1 MTPLLHRAIHGTFVA
16 LIAWSM
22 LGGSTVHAQAPAPA
36 PAQPPAQAPAPLP
49 PRPDPRSVAKP
60 AQTRIKVTSF
70 KIQGAKALS
79 GLQVISVLGTHASSW
94 IPWGR
99 KRYFDRAVFDA
110 DLRRIEAYYSD
121 RGYPDAKV
129 TAFDA
134 KLNDKQDAIALTVT
148 VNEGEPLLVDRIDLV
163 GFDILRPGAER
174 NLRPRL
180 PLQPGKPLDRAQ
192 LTATQTMASRAL
204 QDRGYP
210 FARVTTDETSI
221 EGKRVLITLNAMPG
235 ADARYGAVMVA
246 GNKSVGDDVILRT
259 LAFEPEDRFSLA
271 TIQLSQ
277 RRLYE
282 LGLFQLATVTLQSEQ
297 VSDGHVPVQIT
308 VAEAKH
314 RQIKLGAG
322 YGSEEHLRGQ
332 AEWKHVNFLGGARTA
347 TVEGKWSSLERG
359 LRGSFKQPYLFS
371 PKLSVTLSGQAW
383 FTNEPA
389 FWLDTNGGRATV
401 SYGLTERNPV
411 NGRGGRSQVSVSFIG
426 EREDYRITDEALIDS
441 LTDQSIRN
449 QLISLGLDPR
459 TGEGHGFLGA
469 IAVDYQRTTVDSVLD
484 AKNGYTLLGHLE
496 RAGGFLPGDY
506 AYKEWGVEARQ
517 YQRIGRIGVLATRG
531 RISTLDPDGTDA
543 LCALPSVTPAICPV
557 PFFKR
562 YFLGGSNSLRG
573 WGRFEVSPLSA
584 FGLPIGGL
592 SYFEGSTEFRAPLV
606 GKMSGVVFLDG
617 GSVAEHAWDVAV
629 KELRYD
635 AGLGLRYLTPIGPV
649 RVDFAHQLNPI
660 PGLIIDG
667 ERESR
672 HWRLH
677 FSVGQAF

>member
-1 MTPLLHRAIHGTFVA
+1 MTPRLHLALHGVLAA

-22 LGGSTVHAQAPAPA
+22 IGGSRAYAQA

-79 GLQVISVLGTHASSW
+79 GSQVISVLGTHASSW

-134 KLNDKQDAIALTVT
+134 KLNDKQDAIALSVT
-148 VNEGEPLLVDRIDLV
+148 VNEGAPLLVDRIDLV

-192 LTATQTMASRAL
+192 LTATQAMASRAL

-210 FARVTTDETSI
+210 FAQVTTDETSI
-221 EGKRVLITLNAMPG
+221 EGKRVVITLNAMPG
-235 ADARYGAVMVA
+235 AEARYGEITVA
-246 GNKSVGDDVILRT
+246 GNKSVGDDVIIRT

-282 LGLFQLATVTLQSEQ
+282 LGLFQLATVSLKSEQ
-297 VSDGHVPVQIT
+297 VSDGRVPVQVT

-314 RQIKLGAG
+314 RQVKLGAG

-332 AEWKHVNFLGGARTA
+332 AEWKHVNFFGGARTA
-347 TVEGKWSSLERG
+347 KVEGKWSSLERG
-359 LRGSFKQPYLFS
+359 LRGSFTQPYLFS
-371 PKLSVTLSGQAW
+371 PKVSVTLSGQAW

-401 SYGLTERNPV
+401 NYGLTERNPV

-426 EREDYRITDEALIDS
+426 EREDYRITTDALVDS

-484 AKNGYTLLGHLE
+484 ARNGYTLMAHLE
-496 RAGGFLPGDY
+496 RAGGFLPGDF
-506 AYKEWGVEARQ
+506 AYKEWGVEARH

-543 LCALPSVTPAICPV
+543 LCALPSITPAICPV

-592 SYFEGSTEFRAPLV
+592 SLFEGSTEFRAPLF
-606 GKMSGVVFLDG
+606 GKMSGVVFVDG

-667 ERESR
+667 APEER

>member
-1 MTPLLHRAIHGTFVA
+1 MTPHLHRALHGVLVA
-16 LIAWSM
+16 LVAWGM
-22 LGGSTVHAQAPAPA
+22 LGGSLVHAQAPAQV
-36 PAQPPAQAPAPLP
+36 PAQTPAPLP
-49 PRPDPRSVAKP
+49 PRPDPRSVARP

-79 GLQVISVLGTHASSW
+79 ASQVTSVLGTHASSW

-134 KLNDKQDAIALTVT
+134 KLNEKQDAIALSITVS
-148 VNEGEPLLVDRIDLV
+148 EGQPLLVDRVELA

-180 PLQPGKPLDRAQ
+180 PLKPNTPLDRAQ
-192 LTATQTMASRAL
+192 LTATQAMASRAL

-210 FARVTTDETSI
+210 FAQVTTDETII
-221 EGKRVLITLNAMPG
+221 EGKRVVITLNAMPG
-235 ADARYGAVMVA
+235 AAARYGEVAVA
-246 GNKSVGDDVILRT
+246 GNKSVGDDVIIRT

-282 LGLFQLATVTLQSEQ
+282 LGLFQLATVSLKSEQ
-297 VSDGHVPVQIT
+297 VSDGRVPVQIT

-314 RQIKLGAG
+314 RQVKLGAG

-332 AEWKHVNFLGGARTA
+332 AEWKHVNFFGGARTA
-347 TVEGKWSSLERG
+347 TVEGKWSALERG
-359 LRGSFKQPYLFS
+359 LRGSFKQPYVFS
-371 PKLSVTLSGQAW
+371 PKISVTLSGQAW
-383 FTNEPA
+383 FTDEPA
-389 FWLDTNGGRATV
+389 FWLDTNGGRATMN
-401 SYGLTERNPV
+401 YELTDRNPV
-411 NGRGGRSQVSVSFIG
+411 NGRGARSQFSVSIIG
-426 EREDYRITDEALIDS
+426 EREDYVITRDA
-441 LTDQSIRN
+441 LTDLENRN
-449 QLISLGLDPR
+449 QLIALGLDPR
-459 TGEGHGFLGA
+459 TGQGHGFLGA
-469 IAVDYQRTTVDSVLD
+469 IALDYQRTTVDSVLD
-484 AKNGYTLLGHLE
+484 ASNGYTLLGHLE
-496 RAGGFLPGDY
+496 RAGGFLPGDF

>member
-1 MTPLLHRAIHGTFVA
+1 MTPPLRRALHGLLVA
-16 LIAWSM
+16 LIV
-22 LGGSTVHAQAPAPA
+22 GSVLAGSLVHAQV
-36 PAQPPAQAPAPLP
+36 PAQAPAPLP
-49 PRPDPRSVAKP
+49 PRPDPRSVARP

-70 KIQGAKALS
+70 KIHGAKALGGS
-79 GLQVISVLGTHASSW
+79 RVASVLGTHASSW

-110 DLRRIEAYYSD
+110 DLRRIEAYYAD

-134 KLNDKQDAIALTVT
+134 KLNEKQDAIDLSIT
-148 VNEGEPLLVDRIDLV
+148 VNEGEPLLVDRVELV
-163 GFDILRPGAER
+163 GFDVLRPGAER
-174 NLRPRL
+174 RLRPRL
-180 PLQPGKPLDRAQ
+180 PLKPGTPLDRAQ
-192 LTATQTMASRAL
+192 LTATQAMASRAL

-210 FARVTTDETSI
+210 FAQVTTDEMLI
-221 EGKRVLITLNAMPG
+221 EGKRAVITLNAMPG
-235 ADARYGAVMVA
+235 ADARYGEVTVE

-259 LAFEPEDRFSLA
+259 LAFEPGDRFSLA
-271 TIQLSQ
+271 TVQLSQ

-282 LGLFQLATVTLQSEQ
+282 LGLFQLATVKLQSEQ
-297 VSDGHVPVQIT
+297 VSDGLVPVQVT

-332 AEWKHVNFLGGARTA
+332 AEWKHVNFFGGARTA
-347 TVEGKWSSLERG
+347 RVEGKWSALERG
-359 LRGSFKQPYLFS
+359 LRGSLKQPYVFS
-371 PKLSVTLSGQAW
+371 PKVSVTLSGQAW
-383 FTNEPA
+383 FTDEPA
-389 FWLDTNGGRATV
+389 FWLETNGGRATV
-401 SYGLTERNPV
+401 NYELTDRNPV
-411 NGRGGRSQVSVSFIG
+411 NGRGARSQFSVSIIG
-426 EREDYRITDEALIDS
+426 EREDYVITTDALIDA

-459 TGEGHGFLGA
+459 TGQGHGFLGA
-469 IAVDYQRTTVDSVLD
+469 IALDYQRTTVDSVLD
-484 AKNGYTLLGHLE
+484 ARNGYTLLGHLE
-496 RAGGFLPGDY
+496 RAGGFLPGDF

-531 RISTLDPDGTDA
+531 RISTLDPDGTDT
-543 LCALPSVTPAICPV
+543 LCSLPSITTAICPV

-592 SYFEGSTEFRAPLV
+592 SLFEMSTEFRAPLFGKLSVV
-606 GKMSGVVFLDG
+606 GFIDA
-617 GSVAEHAWDVAV
+617 GSVAAQAWDVEL

-635 AGLGLRYLTPIGPV
+635 VGPGLRYLTPIGPV
-649 RVDFAHQLNPI
+649 RVDFARQLNPI
-660 PGLIIDG
+660 PGLIVDG
-667 ERESR
+667 EPESR
-672 HWRLH
+672 HWRIH

>member
-1 MTPLLHRAIHGTFVA
+1 MTPHLHRALHGVLVA
-16 LIAWSM
+16 LVAWGM
-22 LGGSTVHAQAPAPA
+22 LGGSLVHAQAPAPV
-36 PAQPPAQAPAPLP
+36 PAQTPAPLP
-49 PRPDPRSVAKP
+49 PRPDPRSVARP

-79 GLQVISVLGTHASSW
+79 ASQVRSVLGTHASSW

-134 KLNDKQDAIALTVT
+134 KLNEKQDAIALSIT
-148 VNEGEPLLVDRIDLV
+148 VNEGEPLLVDRVELA
-163 GFDILRPGAER
+163 GFDVLRPGAER
-174 NLRPRL
+174 RLRPRL
-180 PLQPGKPLDRAQ
+180 PLKPGMPLDRAQ
-192 LTATQTMASRAL
+192 LTATQAMAARAL

-210 FARVTTDETSI
+210 FAQVTTDETLTDD
-221 EGKRVLITLNAMPG
+221 KRVVITLNAMPG
-235 ADARYGAVMVA
+235 ADARYGEVAVA

-259 LAFEPEDRFSLA
+259 LAFEPGDRFSLA
-271 TIQLSQ
+271 TVQLTQ

-282 LGLFQLATVTLQSEQ
+282 LGLFQLATVKLQNEE
-297 VSDGHVPVQIT
+297 VSGGLVPVQVT

-332 AEWKHVNFLGGARTA
+332 AQWKHVNFLGGARTA

-371 PKLSVTLSGQAW
+371 PKVSVTLSGQAW
-383 FTNEPA
+383 FTDEPA

-401 SYGLTERNPV
+401 NYELTDRNPV
-411 NGRGGRSQVSVSFIG
+411 NGRGGRSQISFSVIG
-426 EREDYRITDEALIDS
+426 EREDYVITRDALED
-441 LTDQSIRN
+441 LSIRN
-449 QLISLGLDPR
+449 QLIALGLDPR
-459 TGEGHGFLGA
+459 TGQGHGFLGA
-469 IAVDYQRTTVDSVLD
+469 LAVDYQRSTVDSVLD
-484 AKNGYTLLGHLE
+484 ARNGYTLLGHLE
-496 RAGGFLPGDY
+496 RAGGWLPSDFN
-506 AYKEWGVEARQ
+506 YKEWSLEARQ

-531 RISTLDPDGTDA
+531 RIATLDADGSDE
-543 LCALPSVTPAICPV
+543 LCSLPIPLPSAAACPV

-592 SYFEGSTEFRAPLV
+592 SLVEMSTEFRAPLFGKLSAV
-606 GKMSGVVFLDG
+606 GFIDA
-617 GSVAEHAWDVAV
+617 GSVAGQAWDVEL

-635 AGLGLRYLTPIGPV
+635 VGPGLRYLTPIGPI
-649 RVDFAHQLNPI
+649 RVDFARQLNPI

-667 ERESR
+667 APESR
-672 HWRLH
+672 YWRIH